1 MSARNGGRPCGACKF
16 LRRKCISVVYLH
28 HILTQTKGSLTLL
41 SCIQGFDVNNVSKL
55 LIYKR
60 RGNNKFK
67 TQKKRSKLQFLFEII
82 FLFIH
87 MKDLPI
93 QEEEGKTQQSV
104 KKKNYRVGDQR
115 RARGTFQS
123 ERTGYFLFCF
133 LIFFLTDV
141 HFLMSINFFFIIL
154 VST

>member
-1 MSARNGGRPCGACKF
+1 
-16 LRRKCISVVYLH
+16 
-28 HILTQTKGSLTLL
+28 
-41 SCIQGFDVNNVSKL
+41 
-55 LIYKR
+55 
-60 RGNNKFK
+60 
-67 TQKKRSKLQFLFEII
+67 
-82 FLFIH
+82 
-87 MKDLPI
+87 MKDLSI

-115 RARGTFQS
+115 RARGTFRS

-141 HFLMSINFFFIIL
+141 HFLMSVNFFFIIL